1 MNGEFLNKKIIY
13 FLNCPLKSRV
23 NKKNI
28 LLFLVFEY
36 TNKKYLKIN
45 LNIMTENKYNNS
57 QIEELKNNINV
68 KNCTKKHIVFTKEF
82 KYKAVELA
90 KKYI

>member
-1 MNGEFLNKKIIY
+1 M
-13 FLNCPLKSRV
+13 

-36 TNKKYLKIN
+36 INKKYLKIN

-57 QIEELKNNINV
+57 QIEELKI
-68 KNCTKKHIVFTKEF
+68 I
-82 KYKAVELA
+82 
-90 KKYI
+90 

>member
-1 MNGEFLNKKIIY
+1 
-13 FLNCPLKSRV
+13 
-23 NKKNI
+23 
-28 LLFLVFEY
+28 
-36 TNKKYLKIN
+36 
-45 LNIMTENKYNNS
+45 MTENKYNNS